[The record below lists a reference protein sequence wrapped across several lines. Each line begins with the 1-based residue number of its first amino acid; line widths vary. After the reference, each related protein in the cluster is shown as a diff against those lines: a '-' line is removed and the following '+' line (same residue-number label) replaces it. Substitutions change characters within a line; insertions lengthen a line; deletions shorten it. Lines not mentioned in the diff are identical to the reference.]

1 MYNFR
6 AIFEMLRTVASPET
20 LVLAKYVSKILRK
33 LTMITNYS
41 AILWQHFLE
50 MLRTV
55 ASPGTFGSWRSCDR
69 RLFYKCTEVTDTKAD
84 THYGLWITSGYQA
97 IKAAEEGRPGGDQA
111 FRRLV

>member
-6 AIFEMLRTVASPET
+6 AIFEMLRTVASP
-20 LVLAKYVSKILRK
+20 
-33 LTMITNYS
+33 
-41 AILWQHFLE
+41 
-50 MLRTV
+50 
-55 ASPGTFGSWRSCDR
+55 GTFGCCDR